1 MRLASHWSARMIAA
15 MTAGAYLVA
24 APFCPRMAAP
34 MASNTLE
41 ESTPLSAPCGPRL
54 QPCPPRAVEGG
65 HLARLVAR
73 RGAVLLADRVG
84 DVCEELGRYRACRHQ
99 NVISSRLAIAAICAS
114 AYSLVA

>member
-1 MRLASHWSARMIAA
+1 MVAA

-41 ESTPLSAPCGPRL
+41 ESTPLSTLVVLDSSRVRL
-54 QPCPPRAVEGG
+54 RAVEGG

-84 DVCEELGRYRACRHQ
+84 DVREGLGRYRACRHQ

-114 AYSLVA
+114 TYSLVA